1 MKNKI
6 IVLAGLALAVAGLS
20 VQAADVRVKGAI
32 APTSCSFTITNSVID
47 YGNISPSSLSPTNY
61 TRLDK
66 KTVPYSVKCSGQSKI
81 KVGVKA
87 VDNRASSRIPN
98 LMIAQFGGN
107 YKDLYNFGLG
117 STAKGQK
124 VGGYVIHLRNSIA
137 DGKAV
142 GIVGS
147 ENNGGNWHTNSTEA
161 VGHTA
166 NVTSWRTGNVYAPI
180 LLNTV
185 AGSVEVQAVINKT
198 SELDMSSQINLDGH
212 ATLELHYL

>member
-20 VQAADVRVKGAI
+20 AQAADVRVKGAI
-32 APTSCSFTITNSVID
+32 APSSCSFSITNSIID

-61 TRLDK
+61 TKLDK
-66 KTVPYSVKCSGQSKI
+66 KSVPYTVKCSGQSKI
-81 KVGVKA
+81 KVGIKA
-87 VDNRASSRIPN
+87 VDNRSSTKIPN
-98 LMIAQFGGN
+98 LMLSQFDGR

-142 GIVGS
+142 GIVSS
-147 ENNGGNWHTNSTEA
+147 ENSGGRWEANSTEA

-166 NVTSWRTGNVYAPI
+166 NVTSWRAGNVYAPI
-180 LLNTV
+180 LVNTV

-198 SELDMSSQINLDGH
+198 SDLDMSSQINLDGH